1 MSTRTTLK
9 ASEDLLKEDH
19 LTTTTQFPTALTT
32 TISTQVSTHLAQV
45 TNFTTTGI
53 SPTLMLILIA
63 MLPTIKTL
71 IASMILTLEM
81 LAIFTVTV

>member
-1 MSTRTTLK
+1 MSIRTTMK
-9 ASEDLLKEDH
+9 ASEDLSKEDH
-19 LTTTTQFPTALTT
+19 LTTTTQFPTVLTT
-32 TISTQVSTHLAQV
+32 TISTQVSTLLAQLM
-45 TNFTTTGI
+45 NITTTGI

-81 LAIFTVTV
+81 LDIFTVTV